1 MTRKFTAAMDPY
13 GNRKHIEIVKPRDI
27 LFIEL
32 KHPYDP
38 KIKNAVS
45 NAISID
51 TAFCLLFCAIVYA
64 QKA

>member
-32 KHPYDP
+32 NNPYNQ
-38 KIKNAVS
+38 KRKNAVS

-51 TAFCLLFCAIVYA
+51 TAFYLLFCAIVYA